1 MAPCMSEVA
10 GPAIIAAAVWE
21 MRNTH
26 FHGSHNLAGSWQMST
41 CTHIVCGLHCLRH
54 FKYKLRFLAFL
65 GRLKAVAILGP
76 YSCSE
81 DLEPSM
87 SGRAVLSSSHK
98 FPAGVCQ
105 PPLSPLT
112 RGTSVGTEPCDPWV
126 CQGRIRLRGMK
137 YKFAWGQLKMQ
148 RCMVESIWNREP
160 GARWWCPQF
169 YI

>member
-21 MRNTH
+21 LRNMH
-26 FHGSHNLAGSWQMST
+26 LHGSHNLAGSWQMST
-41 CTHIVCGLHCLRH
+41 CTHIVYGLHCLRH

-87 SGRAVLSSSHK
+87 SGRAVLSSSRK

-105 PPLSPLT
+105 PPLYSWNLSRHWTLWSLGLPRKNKT
-112 RGTSVGTEPCDPWV
+112 
-126 CQGRIRLRGMK
+126 
-137 YKFAWGQLKMQ
+137 Q
-148 RCMVESIWNREP
+148 RHEILNLHGGNWRCSAVW
-160 GARWWCPQF
+160 
-169 YI
+169 